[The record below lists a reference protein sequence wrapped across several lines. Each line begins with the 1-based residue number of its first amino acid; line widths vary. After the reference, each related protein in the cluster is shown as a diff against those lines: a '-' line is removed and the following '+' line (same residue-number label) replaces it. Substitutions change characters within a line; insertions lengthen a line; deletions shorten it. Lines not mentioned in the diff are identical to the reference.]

1 MLNMKKISFQRPENR
16 KEVAIRVIMGFPGG
30 SAGKTLSAC
39 KAGDVSLIHGWGR
52 SPGRGS
58 GNPLQYSCLKNLMD
72 KEVWQATVHG
82 AKEVRHD

>member
-1 MLNMKKISFQRPENR
+1 MLNMKKIRFQRPETR
-16 KEVAIRVIMGFPGG
+16 KEG
-30 SAGKTLSAC
+30 SYTCVYGLPWWLSRKESAC

-72 KEVWQATVHG
+72 REVWQATVHG
-82 AKEVRHD
+82 AQEVRHD